1 MNNKKDKHSV
11 VPIAAGLLL
20 AVLFGVLAATGVL
33 PVIVN
38 SISSFME
45 GGPSV
50 GPVMWGVIGI
60 GILGAYYLSQNKK
73 ER

>member
-1 MNNKKDKHSV
+1 MNNKKGKHSV

-20 AVLFGVLAATGVL
+20 AVLFGVLAATGAL

-38 SISSFME
+38 SINTFMDS
-45 GGPSV
+45 GPAV
-50 GPVMWGVIGI
+50 GPVVWGVIGI
-60 GILGAYYLSQNKK
+60 AILGAYYLSQNKK